1 MKQRSCSFQNTSSSK
16 PTVVPEIPIQEAAT
30 PPAWLLPTQPKNCH
44 VQQRLESGVRG
55 TRLGPGRLPLPSS
68 PAPVPWPWAAP
79 HSPDPTGRGGGAG
92 HRRPGRR
99 RLPRLNAGASR
110 CLRDPQHAEGVEQ
123 GVNRAPAQAFTHQP
137 SPLGG
142 DSGRTSSPSAIAV
155 DVHVTLPKSGPGA
168 QTDSETQC
176 RKRSSQVRD
185 LSFS

>member
-30 PPAWLLPTQPKNCH
+30 PPAWLLPTQPENCH

-110 CLRDPQHAEGVEQ
+110 CLRDPQHAEGVQQ
-123 GVNRAPAQAFTHQP
+123 GVTGHQP
-137 SPLGG
+137 RLSLTSRRHLAVTAAGLLLLPPLLL
-142 DSGRTSSPSAIAV
+142 TSTSLCRKV
-155 DVHVTLPKSGPGA
+155 DQAPRQTLKPNVVKGLPKSGI
-168 QTDSETQC
+168 
-176 RKRSSQVRD
+176 
-185 LSFS
+185 